1 MCLNYC
7 KTEVLLGVNMNKK
20 DLCSTKQTTKKI
32 ALTLDLHKLMLKILE
47 LNKIISPLTDNVKLT
62 IEDEI
67 LLFRKL
73 MQYGNFLFFVCLF
86 VCLFAFSLGSII
98 KGSHHLCK
106 HSNREFIINMFYK
119 IPYLWAFPVFWKKKL
134 GEAV

>member
-1 MCLNYC
+1 MCLTYC

-32 ALTLDLHKLMLKILE
+32 PLTLDLHKLMLKILE
-47 LNKIISPLTDNVKLT
+47 LNKIISPLTDNVKLP

-73 MQYGNFLFFVCLF
+73 MQYGIFFCLLL
-86 VCLFAFSLGSII
+86 VWDLLLKIHTTSANIQIESL
-98 KGSHHLCK
+98 
-106 HSNREFIINMFYK
+106 
-119 IPYLWAFPVFWKKKL
+119 
-134 GEAV
+134 